1 MEMLTSKEWELL
13 EMIDDAILSKDYKD
27 WDSFVKSITEEE
39 AVAIIKWVNRNTN
52 KYYFIGAWE
61 LSIGNALNEYVL
73 NNIFEI
79 ISDFSIEDLEKVW
92 NFVSR
97 L

>member
-1 MEMLTSKEWELL
+1 MEKLTNREWELL

-39 AVAIIKWVNRNTN
+39 AVAIIKWVNRNTD
-52 KYYFIGAWE
+52 KYFFTDAWE
-61 LSIGNALNEYVL
+61 ISIGSAINVYVI

-79 ISDFSIEDLEKVW
+79 ISNFSTEDLAKVW

>member
-1 MEMLTSKEWELL
+1 MEKLTNREWELL

-39 AVAIIKWVNRNTN
+39 AVAIIKWVNRNTD
-52 KYYFIGAWE
+52 KYFFADAWE
-61 LSIGNALNEYVL
+61 LSIESAINEYVI
-73 NNIFEI
+73 NNIFDI
-79 ISDFSIEDLEKVW
+79 ISNFSIEDLEKVW